1 LKKAYKTYGTISNP
15 QRKRV
20 NFHCEDCGGAW
31 KKPVPYFI
39 RHPHLAIEQLVQPY
53 QKEICKRCAV
63 REFGA
68 KNKRRKKFFNEE

>member
-1 LKKAYKTYGTISNP
+1 MNKAYKTFGTISNP

-20 NFHCEDCGGAW
+20 NFTCEDCGGVW

-39 RHPHLAIEQLVQPY
+39 RHQHKAIENLVTPY
-53 QKEICKRCAV
+53 AYEICKRCAV

-68 KNKRRKKFFNEE
+68 KNKRRKRIFNEI